1 MLDKQFFLKVA
12 PNVRD
17 RYKEHI
23 FGKGKDVFGR
33 KFKGYSKEY
42 GEAKRGNKFPLQ
54 ASKYAN
60 TTSPILT
67 EATANDFGL
76 FKSSIN
82 DNGFIMGWSTY
93 GSRVVSLNKMGR
105 VLSSKSQ
112 PMPKEV
118 INYMMSRAKPF
129 TDKKLKRTFPKS
141 KTFNVGKK

>member
-42 GEAKRGNKFPLQ
+42 GEAKRGNKFKGQ

-67 EATANDFGL
+67 EATANDFGNV
-76 FKSSIN
+76 FDIKTQ
-82 DNGFIMGWSTY
+82 GFTMGWSTY
-93 GSRVVSLNKMGR
+93 GSRVVSLNKRGR
-105 VLSSKSQ
+105 VLSSNSQ

-129 TDKKLKRTFPKS
+129 TDKKLKRLLPKS
-141 KTFNVGKK
+141 KTYKIGKK